1 MSLSFVFIKKYMQ
14 LLSAMSDLNVV
25 RSKIPSELSFPLPVC
40 WRKSTMASAGAFVF
54 ISTCRKVAEV
64 MVACRDT
71 RQRREV
77 MLIAMTLISDE
88 DNIS

>member
-1 MSLSFVFIKKYMQ
+1 M
-14 LLSAMSDLNVV
+14 
-25 RSKIPSELSFPLPVC
+25 
-40 WRKSTMASAGAFVF
+40 MASAGAFVF

-71 RQRREV
+71 RQCSEV
-77 MLIAMTLISDE
+77 MLIAMTFVSDE